1 MQPHDGYFTIW
12 ESWSPNEADDQW
24 TVLEMRLSACVGIG
38 SWKIVGGAKPTAFQ
52 RPSIR
57 PQTIIEWNASRSDEV
72 KNH

>member
-1 MQPHDGYFTIW
+1 LGIVVPEQKQTINGRCLKCGYRPAW
-12 ESWSPNEADDQW
+12 G
-24 TVLEMRLSACVGIG
+24 VG
-38 SWKIVGGAKPTAFQ
+38 SWKIVGGAKPTTFQ